1 MKQAGWLQ
9 GNRRKPSSWLRLI
22 TGCWGIICH
31 IFCRCRHEPTS
42 SAHSPAGGL
51 VGGAAG
57 TGGAS
62 GGFSKSGGASAG
74 GPSAAPMSA
83 AADSD
88 STAPSPD
95 GAVTVVVSPTPGSK
109 TGKPWLAHICMHICP
124 ALAHSQAHAGSSD
137 RAVIAGISHLEQK
150 ALAQSFCAE
159 ATSYWQLKSQ
169 LCYWSGHGTL
179 LSSEDI

>member
-9 GNRRKPSSWLRLI
+9 GNRRDPSGWLRLI

-42 SAHSPAGGL
+42 SARSPAGGL

-62 GGFSKSGGASAG
+62 GGFSKPGGASAG
-74 GPSAAPMSA
+74 GPSAAPTSA

-109 TGKPWLAHICMHICP
+109 TGKPWLAHICMHICLCP
-124 ALAHSQAHAGSSD
+124 GSLTGPRGQLRSRCDSRDISSGAEGACTVLLRRGNFILAAQITALLMVWAWD
-137 RAVIAGISHLEQK
+137 T
-150 ALAQSFCAE
+150 ALF
-159 ATSYWQLKSQ
+159 
-169 LCYWSGHGTL
+169 
-179 LSSEDI
+179 